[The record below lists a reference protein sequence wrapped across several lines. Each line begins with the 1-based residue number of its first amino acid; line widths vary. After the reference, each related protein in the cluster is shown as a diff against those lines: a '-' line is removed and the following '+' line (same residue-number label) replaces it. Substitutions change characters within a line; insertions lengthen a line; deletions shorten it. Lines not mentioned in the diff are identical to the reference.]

1 MKKATLKKCEELLR
15 NMKKD
20 ILASLQE
27 RAAEGTSVEN
37 EVQDEGD
44 IAQEA
49 SAKSV
54 ILALAE
60 KDKSRLMMI
69 DQALQRINDGTYGV
83 CIDTE
88 EEIEE
93 KRLLANPLALRTIT
107 AQESFERDQK
117 QRASATRSGG
127 SNMFGGDDD

>member
-1 MKKATLKKCEELLR
+1 MKKATLKKCEDLLKK
-15 NMKKD
+15 MKLD
-20 ILASLQE
+20 ILDSLRE
-27 RAAEGTSVEN
+27 REIEGTAIET

-54 ILALAE
+54 TLALAE
-60 KDKSRLMMI
+60 KDKNRLRAI
-69 DQALQRINDGTYGV
+69 EQALQRIGDGSYGI

-93 KRLLANPLALRTIT
+93 KRLLANPLAMRTIS
-107 AQESFERDQK
+107 AQEAFEKDQK
-117 QRASATRSGG
+117 QRASASRGGG
-127 SNMFGGDDD
+127 SSMFGSDDD